1 MKKGNRLFGDPADEK
16 PIHVLQKFVSVFESK
31 GWLKQTIRIKH
42 RDRRYR
48 IFCSEGEFFAYRIN
62 DHCGISP
69 GFPGWLVCI
78 VTHDKICDDAKM
90 SEFASTEPRATDWLR
105 CIVDGDFELI

>member
-1 MKKGNRLFGDPADEK
+1 MKKGNRLFGGPADEK